1 LDEGTV
7 ERRRRYLN
15 REAAAL
21 SADRVDEFLHVTV
34 GNWSE
39 DAEEDEHNRNGDEP
53 RRSELFPQLFE
64 QEDPEAHHPRPLPSR
79 PVTGITT

>member
-7 ERRRRYLN
+7 ERGRRYLN

-21 SADRVDEFLHVTV
+21 GADRVDEFLHIAV
-34 GNWSE
+34 GNGPE
-39 DAEEDEHNRNGDEP
+39 DAEEDEHNRNGDKP

-64 QEDPEAHHPRPLPSR
+64 EQDPEPHHPRPLPSR
-79 PVTGITT
+79 PVTGTTT